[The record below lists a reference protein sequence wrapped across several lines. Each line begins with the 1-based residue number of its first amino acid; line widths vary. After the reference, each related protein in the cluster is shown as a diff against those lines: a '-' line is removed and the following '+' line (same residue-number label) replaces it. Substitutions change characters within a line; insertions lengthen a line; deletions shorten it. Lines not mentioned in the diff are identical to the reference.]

1 MKRYIANRSVS
12 IFVLLAAA
20 CTLPVYVSGRQS
32 KAESST
38 SAENS
43 SERPKPLPE
52 GGPTPRTADGH
63 PDLSGHWFVGLL
75 GTEDAELFG
84 PDGQLDPVARPFDPK
99 VTPEE
104 RPSFQPWAI
113 EKMKEMRFNLDA
125 KTLRDYANGTAGAVN
140 YVKLPKATQLA
151 LIENELQNRQRACTP
166 RGVPE
171 IFSGAGHGIQLVQ
184 APGQLV
190 ILAESNHDWRLVPTD
205 GRPHTKD
212 PDPAFNGEGVGH
224 WEGDALVVDTIA
236 IDERV
241 RNGNDWTIHSDQEHV
256 IERIWRPSM
265 NYLDYQVT
273 IEDPKV
279 LTKPWH
285 SVVHHYSLSHEPVI
299 EWYCGVDPH
308 DNEET
313 QALEEQKR
321 KLLESK

>member
-1 MKRYIANRSVS
+1 MNRYIASRSVS
-12 IFVLLAAA
+12 VLVLLGVV
-20 CTLPVYVSGRQS
+20 CTLPVYVSGQQR
-32 KAESST
+32 KPESST
-38 SAENS
+38 TAENS
-43 SERPKPLPE
+43 PDRPKPLPE
-52 GGPTPRTADGH
+52 GGPAPRTADGH

-212 PDPAFNGEGVGH
+212 PNPAFNGEGVGH
-224 WEGDALVVDTIA
+224 WEGDTLVIDTIA

-265 NYLDYQVT
+265 NYLDYQTT

-308 DNEET
+308 DNEEI
-313 QALEEQKR
+313 QALEEQK